1 MPVTLAPAAFGMIL
15 NAAIT
20 DYANAPGYKINYC
33 RLYSGTQPANPT
45 INTGITPL
53 HSAALVLPPGTWFPP
68 SNGVSALA
76 SPIGITPNAA
86 GTPSFLR
93 LLHDPSGTY
102 PFFDVPVGLAGSG
115 APASISSMAA
125 SSGVNLQITDL
136 RFHIAT
142 TGDLCF
148 SPNVANN
155 IIGEVSNNSAVWT
168 GGAAFS
174 KLALDLSSYTRTVTL
189 DAWSGPIPPN
199 AYATPSGT
207 KLWTKTLS
215 GDNLFA
221 VSGAGMS
228 LLSNQTANAIS
239 SGTPTF
245 VRATKAAYSTYP
257 QSVLQAP
264 IGGPTNGVMFSAETF
279 TSGASV
285 TMTNFTV
292 IFAP

>member
-1 MPVTLAPAAFGMIL
+1 MPVTLSPTHLTTIIA
-15 NAAIT
+15 AAIT
-20 DYANAPGYKINYC
+20 DYASPPGYYVTNC
-33 RLYSGTQPANPT
+33 ALFAGTQPANPT
-45 INTGITPL
+45 ITSGITQL
-53 HSAALVLPPGTWFPP
+53 HSALVSLPGGTWFPP

-76 SPIGITPNAA
+76 SPIGITANTT
-86 GTPSFLR
+86 GTASFLR
-93 LLHDPSGTY
+93 LYGDSAGIPL
-102 PFFDVPVGLAGSG
+102 FDVPVGLPGSG
-115 APASISSMAA
+115 SPAIMPSLNATSGA
-125 SSGVNLQITDL
+125 SLQVSDL
-136 RFHIAT
+136 RFHVAAS
-142 TGDLCF
+142 GALCF
-148 SPNVANN
+148 SPNVSNN
-155 IIGEVSNNSAVWT
+155 IVGQISANQATWT

-174 KLALDLSSYTRTVTL
+174 KYNIDSGLYDRTVTL
-189 DAWSGPIPPN
+189 EAWDGPIPTDP
-199 AYATPSGT
+199 YATPTGT
-207 KLWTKTLS
+207 KLWTKALA

-221 VSGAGMS
+221 VSGMGMS
-228 LLSNQTANAIS
+228 LLSNQTANAIA